1 MCRHA
6 AYRGPVRPVAEIAL
20 EAPHSL
26 LVQCEAAREMPWGCD
41 NLDGWGFG
49 WYESTSECRRYRS
62 ALPMTEDVWG
72 LELLRAVSSGRFLV
86 HVRQKT
92 PGAAT
97 HPTGSAPFWDG
108 RSIFFTHNGFVPS
121 FHDGVAELLR
131 SRLSPQRAAMVEGD
145 TDSELL
151 FALVLDRLAAGE
163 PPDEAVGV
171 LTEIEHEL
179 GGRYNVFLMT
189 PETLV
194 ATRRGTTLYIHQ
206 GDGVTLSS
214 EPLDDRAWTPIPDG
228 TVLTVDNRGVREE
241 RW

>member
-1 MCRHA
+1 VCRHA
-6 AYRGPVRPVAEIAL
+6 AYWGPARPLAGVAL

-41 NLDGWGFG
+41 NLDGWGFA
-49 WYESTSECRRYRS
+49 WHESTGEGRRYRS
-62 ALPMTEDVWG
+62 ALPMTEDVSG
-72 LELLRAVSSGRFLV
+72 QELLRAVSSGRFLV

-108 RSIFFTHNGFVPS
+108 AATFFAHNGFVPG
-121 FHDGVAELLR
+121 FHDGVADLLR
-131 SRLSPQRAAMVEGD
+131 SRLSPERAAMVEGD
-145 TDSELL
+145 ADSEVL

-171 LTEIEHEL
+171 LAELEHEL
-179 GGRYNVFLMT
+179 GGRYNVLLMT
-189 PETLV
+189 PDALV
-194 ATRRGTTLYIHQ
+194 ATRCGTTLYVHR
-206 GDGVTLSS
+206 GGGVTVSS
-214 EPLDDRAWTPIPDG
+214 EPLDDQAWTPVPDR
-228 TVLTVDNRGVREE
+228 TVLTVDDGGVREE

>member
-6 AYRGPVRPVAEIAL
+6 AYWGPARPLAGVAL

-49 WYESTSECRRYRS
+49 WHEGTGEGRRYRS
-62 ALPMTEDVWG
+62 ALPMTEDVSG
-72 LELLRAVSSGRFLV
+72 RELLRAVSSGRFLV

-92 PGAAT
+92 PGATT

-108 RSIFFTHNGFVPS
+108 AATFFTHNGFVPG
-121 FHDGVAELLR
+121 FHDGVADLLR
-131 SRLSPQRAAMVEGD
+131 SRLSPERAAMVEGD
-145 TDSELL
+145 ADSEVL

-163 PPDEAVGV
+163 PPNEAVGV
-171 LTEIEHEL
+171 LAEIEREL
-179 GGRYNVFLMT
+179 GGRYNVLLMT
-189 PETLV
+189 PEALV
-194 ATRRGTTLYIHQ
+194 ATRLGTTLYVHQ
-206 GDGVTLSS
+206 GDGVTVSS
-214 EPLDDRAWTPIPDG
+214 EPLDDRVWAPVADG
-228 TVLTVDNRGVREE
+228 TVLTVADGGVREE